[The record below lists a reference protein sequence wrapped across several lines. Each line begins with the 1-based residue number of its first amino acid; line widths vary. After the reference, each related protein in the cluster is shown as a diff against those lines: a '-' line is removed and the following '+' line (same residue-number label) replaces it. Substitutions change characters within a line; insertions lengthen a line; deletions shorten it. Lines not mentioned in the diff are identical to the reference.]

1 MPLAAL
7 RNKSSP
13 LAIKGSLLVRL
24 WSHLPTP
31 LVIPEGLMSR
41 THRPLAVLAL
51 AAASALLLASCAPS
65 APADSP
71 DDSATAEYVTEGKLT
86 IATGEPAYFPYVI
99 DDDPT
104 SGEGFEA
111 AIAYA
116 VAEELGFAAADI
128 VWVRTSF
135 EAAIQPGPKDFDIN
149 LQQYTITD
157 ERAENVDF
165 SSPYYS
171 TPQAVITVEGSPAAE
186 AQSLADLEG
195 LLIGA
200 ATGTTSFTAIE
211 ELIAPTAGAQAFN
224 TNDDAVLALQNGT
237 IDAIVVDLPTAFFL
251 TGVILDGGVLLGQ
264 LPADAGISDEW
275 GFVLAKDSS
284 LTAAVTA
291 AVDALRDSG
300 RLAEIADEWLGADA
314 GAPTLQ

>member
-1 MPLAAL
+1 
-7 RNKSSP
+7 
-13 LAIKGSLLVRL
+13 
-24 WSHLPTP
+24 
-31 LVIPEGLMSR
+31 MSR
-41 THRPLAVLAL
+41 TFRRTIATAAL
-51 AAASALLLASCAPS
+51 AASAALVLAACTPS
-65 APADSP
+65 APAD
-71 DDSATAEYVTEGKLT
+71 DTVASAGYVTEGKLT
-86 IATGEPAYFPYVI
+86 IATGEPAYYPYVI
-99 DDDPT
+99 DDNPE

-116 VAEELGFAAADI
+116 VAEELGFAPEDV

-135 EAAIQPGPKDFDIN
+135 EAAIQPGPKDFDFN

-171 TPQAVITVEGSPAAE
+171 TPQAVITVESSPAAG
-186 AQSLADLEG
+186 ATSLADLADY
-195 LLIGA
+195 LVGA

-211 ELIAPTAGAQAFN
+211 EQIAPTAGAQAFN

-237 IDAIVVDLPTAFFL
+237 IDALVVDLPTAFFL
-251 TGVILDGGVLLGQ
+251 TGVVLDGGVLLGQ

-275 GFVLAKDSS
+275 GLVLAKDSP

-291 AVDALRDSG
+291 AVDALRESG

-314 GAPTLQ
+314 GAPILQ